1 VRWFDVKAG
10 TIALIQ
16 YATAILMV
24 FLVAWHVALRIPWLH
39 GVEDLPSTMSP
50 EIIYDEVRRF
60 WPLLILLSIAVVV
73 HGVNGLRGILL
84 EWAGSNERLRFAI
97 NILSILAIIALLI
110 VAVHTIVG
118 LPEPG

>member
-24 FLVAWHVALRIPWLH
+24 LLVAWHVAVRIPWLH

-60 WPLLILLSIAVVV
+60 WPLLILLSIAVVI

-118 LPEPG
+118 LPELG

>member
-1 VRWFDVKAG
+1 MKAG

-24 FLVAWHVALRIPWLH
+24 FLVAWHVAVRIPWLH

-60 WPLLILLSIAVVV
+60 WPLLILLSIAVVI

-118 LPEPG
+118 LPELG

>member
-1 VRWFDVKAG
+1 VRWLDVKAG

-24 FLVAWHVALRIPWLH
+24 FLVTWHVAVRIPWLH

-118 LPEPG
+118 LPELG